1 MTPPSHR
8 RKESPEE
15 TRKRILSAALELFN
29 AQGTGA
35 ISTNHIAESAGLSVG
50 NLYYHYKNKREIIR
64 AIFQQNM
71 ADNLASFAI
80 PTDRPLDLTDLDR
93 MLIANFQTLW
103 KYRFFYRELVA
114 ILNADE
120 ELAVT
125 FRMFRQQGF
134 ANFTALVTAFS
145 HVGVL
150 RPISDPAEIDILAQT
165 CWLISEFYLLYA
177 ESGHGAI
184 DTIAAH
190 DWQASGL
197 ALLRQTLR
205 PFLP

>member
-1 MTPPSHR
+1 MTPPTPR
-8 RKESPEE
+8 RKENPEA
-15 TRKRILSAALELFN
+15 TRQRILAAALELFN
-29 AQGTGA
+29 AQGTGSV
-35 ISTNHIAESAGLSVG
+35 STNHIAEAAGLSVG
-50 NLYYHYKNKREIIR
+50 NLYYHYKNKREVIR
-64 AIFQQNM
+64 AIFQQNT

-80 PTDRPLDLTDLDR
+80 PVDRPLNLGDLDR

-125 FRMFRQQGF
+125 FRTFRQQGF

-145 HVGVL
+145 QVGVL
-150 RPISDPAEIDILAQT
+150 RPILDPAEIDILAQN
-165 CWLISEFYLLYA
+165 CWLISEFYLLYV

-184 DTIAAH
+184 DTISAH

-205 PFLP
+205 PYLP